1 VASTLSGS
9 RCISSQYKYLKNTD
23 MNMHLIIR
31 AFLEKFY
38 DGVGK
43 PVYMY
48 RSVEPNIV
56 VDSCT

>member
-1 VASTLSGS
+1 
-9 RCISSQYKYLKNTD
+9 

>member
-1 VASTLSGS
+1 
-9 RCISSQYKYLKNTD
+9 

-48 RSVEPNIV
+48 RGVEPNIV